1 MEIALSLLEIGG
13 LTASSYLFFSLQDKK
28 YKLEDLL
35 NFINQATVFNP
46 ELLKKILS
54 GQAPRTYFESL
65 RDFEE
70 GKDYVRGMAFVQGIV
85 DAKSPLLSKLN
96 QSTRLV
102 FSSISMQSLFSNK
115 SKLGFS
121 KETKTIKAVENFSL
135 KDPNYDSNHEVL
147 PLSLYSKITEL
158 SNIFSSDDG
167 FKARNLDLP
176 MFDLR
181 KTLNTHREIPSID
194 IRLTENGKN
203 TQMSPALELIDS
215 TTSTRV
221 LTSVETMMSYLLKAL
236 KFFLSLS
243 SISKKIQGFRI
254 GYKKIERGIKLS
266 QFIVAFGEVFY
277 DRKTNTLKME
287 NPLCLLKNKNQ
298 MLKKL
303 RLKKVKLS
311 RRLSFAFCLMTLMG
325 LLVVRRAVK
334 GVKGLVRRMKKMK
347 ESKKMEK
354 LLRLSEEI
362 NDDYKCII
370 CYDLAKHIIFKPCL
384 HMACCRNCYEKL
396 ENNKC
401 IICKREID
409 EVVTI
414 YVK

>member
-1 MEIALSLLEIGG
+1 MEIALSILEIGG
-13 LTASSYLFFSLQDKK
+13 LTASSYLFFLLQDKK
-28 YKLEDLL
+28 YKLVDLL
-35 NFINQATVFNP
+35 DFINKATVFNP

-54 GQAPRTYFESL
+54 GKAPRTYFDSL

-70 GKDYVRGMAFVQGIV
+70 GKDYARGMAFVQGIV
-85 DAKSPLLSKLN
+85 DAKKPLLSKLN
-96 QSTRLV
+96 KSTQLI
-102 FSSISMQSLFSNK
+102 FSSISIQSLFSNN
-115 SKLGFS
+115 SNLRFS
-121 KETKTIKAVENFSL
+121 KETRSIEAVKEFSL

-158 SNIFSSDDG
+158 SNIFSSDSIS
-167 FKARNLDLP
+167 KARNLDLP
-176 MFDLR
+176 ILDLR
-181 KTLNTHREIPSID
+181 RTLDKHKEVPKIKIS
-194 IRLTENGKN
+194 LTESGAN
-203 TQMSPALELIDS
+203 TQMSPALELIHS
-215 TTSTRV
+215 STSTRV
-221 LTSVETMMSYLLKAL
+221 LTSVETMMSYLLKAV

-266 QFIVAFGEVFY
+266 QFIVAFGEVYF
-277 DRKTNTLKME
+277 DRKTNSLKME
-287 NPLCLLKNKNQ
+287 NPICLLNNKNQ

-303 RLKKVKLS
+303 RIKKLKLS
-311 RRLSFAFCLMTLMG
+311 RRLSFTFCLMTLMG
-325 LLVVRRAVK
+325 FLVVKRAVK
-334 GVKGLVRRMKKMK
+334 GVKGLVTRMKKMK
-347 ESKKMEK
+347 QSKKMKK
-354 LLRLSEEI
+354 LLELSEEI

-401 IICKREID
+401 IICKREIED
-409 EVVTI
+409 VVTI